1 MADIHENDHD
11 DHHDEHLN
19 MSMLNATSIDV
30 NSPEWIAIR
39 VCLALT
45 MIIEVVLSAVIIDIL
60 HRRKL
65 ISESILR
72 IIGSLTSGLM
82 LSGGLVHIYAE
93 AIEHFVE
100 SIEEPEF
107 FLPFLIGAVTIL
119 CLIIIDKIIHIGMN
133 ERKRYVARTTGNVM
147 VKANPVH
154 TGELELKKETEVE
167 VEFKEGEGGE
177 ECKAKHGHSHFD
189 IALGTEKWYV
199 VIIFLIALSIHS
211 VFEGLGFGTSRTL
224 AIMFQ
229 IYVFIILHKG
239 MVTASLCIVMLKNS
253 HIFTRIRYYFV
264 VIIFAIASPIGAF
277 VGIGISNINTEFE
290 LVEVIFNS
298 ITAGTFLYLSIR
310 ELIPMFFDET
320 EEKWWID
327 AIKIIAFVI
336 GFGFLTGIAIW
347 HPHEEH

>member
-1 MADIHENDHD
+1 MADIHKNDHD

-60 HRRKL
+60 HRKKL

-133 ERKRYVARTTGNVM
+133 ERKRYVARKGGIVPKRE
-147 VKANPVH
+147 VKMY
-154 TGELELKKETEVE
+154 
-167 VEFKEGEGGE
+167 GE
-177 ECKAKHGHSHFD
+177 ESQVLVQNECELKHGHSHFD
-189 IALGTEKWYV
+189 ISLGTERWYV
-199 VIIFLIALSIHS
+199 VIVFLIALSIHS

-239 MVTASLCIVMLKNS
+239 MVTASLCIIMLKNS